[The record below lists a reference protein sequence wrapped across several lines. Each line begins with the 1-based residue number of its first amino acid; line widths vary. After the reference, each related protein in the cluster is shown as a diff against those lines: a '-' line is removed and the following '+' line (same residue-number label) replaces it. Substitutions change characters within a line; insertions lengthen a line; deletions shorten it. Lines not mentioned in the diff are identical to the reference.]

1 MKIKINWKLFLAFF
15 IIIGGLYYVTHN
27 VWLAAGFMLILLFI
41 DGFLREYEM
50 KKKGEKQAQDIL
62 KSLEE
67 EEKNNKKETK

>member
-1 MKIKINWKLFLAFF
+1 MKMKINWKLFLAFF
-15 IIIGGLYYVTHN
+15 IITGGLYYVTRN
-27 VWLAAGFMLILLFI
+27 VWLAAGIMLILLFI

>member
-15 IIIGGLYYVTHN
+15 IIIVGLYYVTHN
-27 VWLAAGFMLILLFI
+27 VWLAAGIMLILLFI